1 MSVLE
6 VPLVRWAVGLSSA
19 SVVAATGFVVFD
31 GFERLV
37 VYAVA
42 LVALVAE
49 PLVLKRAMEQS

>member
-42 LVALVAE
+42 LVAE